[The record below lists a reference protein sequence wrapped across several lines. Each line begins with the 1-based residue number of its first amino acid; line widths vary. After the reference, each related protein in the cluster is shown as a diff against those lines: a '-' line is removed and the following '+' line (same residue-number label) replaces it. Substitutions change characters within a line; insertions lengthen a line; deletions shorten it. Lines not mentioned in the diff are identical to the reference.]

1 MIMKLLKYLYTNY
14 EENDFAYLA
23 AQTSYFLLLSFIPF
37 LVFIFT
43 ILGSFNLSTEHLYS
57 YLQSVLPSQSYTTV
71 TSILSEVLST
81 EPISITSLLLALYFA
96 SKGVQALI
104 VALNKAYCEDECRKI
119 FHLVAL
125 STIFTLLFVL
135 TLVLM
140 LFSLVFGKAI
150 GEMIFDFLGVH
161 SDFNVIWGY
170 IRYIITILF
179 SILTFSFIY
188 KYAPS
193 CKNYKLKFKDV
204 IRGAIFTTTSW
215 TIASTLFAYYVNN
228 YNNSYSTL
236 YGSLGGFFA
245 LLVWLYLSS
254 TIIILGGEVNSY
266 FFNH

>member
-1 MIMKLLKYLYTNY
+1 MKLLKYMYTSY
-14 EENDFAYLA
+14 KENDFAYLS

-43 ILGSFNLSTEHLYS
+43 IVGNFDLPTEEIYT
-57 YLQSVLPSQSYTTV
+57 YLKSVLPSQSYTTV
-71 TSILSEVLST
+71 AFILSEVLSA
-81 EPISITSLLLALYFA
+81 EPINIMSLLFALYFA
-96 SKGVQALI
+96 SKGVRALI
-104 VALNKAYCEDECRKI
+104 VALNKAYCEDECRKV
-119 FHLVAL
+119 FHLYSISLV
-125 STIFTLLFVL
+125 FTLLFVL

-140 LFSLVFGKAI
+140 LFSLVFGKVI
-150 GEMIFDFLGVH
+150 GEMFFDFLGVH
-161 SDFNVIWGY
+161 SDFNVIWVY

-179 SILTFSFIY
+179 SIVTFSFIY

-193 CKNYKLKFKDV
+193 CTSYKLKFKDV
-204 IRGAIFTTTSW
+204 IGGAVFTTISW
-215 TIASTLFAYYVNN
+215 TISSTLFAYYVNN
-228 YNNSYSTL
+228 YNNSYSAL